1 MRYSEFI
8 TETEIPVKVFPVE
21 TTPGFQELAQLLKTQ
36 CGDYLDIFNHAG
48 RVLYRGTDPAGL
60 PQAFSG
66 RSRDDRRP
74 LHSNPTAQRMVDN
87 ALTKLGIAARRGN
100 SLFTTSDQ
108 IKAKEFGGIY
118 IIIPKNSAVYSWSND
133 PDMTLTPSSVRLLS
147 NSRDWGLLK
156 RAADEADRIVKDA
169 MDAAYRGSQRG
180 DNTGYD
186 VLQSNVD
193 HAAALAEI
201 AQGMYMVG
209 KNDIPTQMSD
219 PITAKPHLD
228 WVVENW
234 PGTVLGTYIAREM
247 YQSLDKPVEIDPQ
260 KLQAKYNF
268 TDKNLEAA
276 LKNGNEVLIHGE
288 YIAMRPA
295 VWNHLTARL
304 GLI

>member
-8 TETEIPVKVFPVE
+8 TENTEIPVKDK
-21 TTPGFQELAQLLKTQ
+21 PGFQHLAQLLKTQ
-36 CGDYLDIFNHAG
+36 CGDYLDIFSNAG
-48 RVLYRGTDPAGL
+48 KVLYRGTDPGL

-66 RSRDDRRP
+66 RSRDDRKP
-74 LHSNPTAQRMVDN
+74 KDSNPTAHRLVDI
-87 ALTKLGIAARRGN
+87 ALTELGIAARRGN

-108 IKAKEFGGIY
+108 NLAAEFGVIY
-118 IIIPKNSAVYSWSND
+118 IIIPKNSAVYSWSNEQD
-133 PDMTLTPSSVRLLS
+133 ITLSPSIVRMHS
-147 NSRDWGLLK
+147 TSRDWQLLK
-156 RAADEADRIVKDA
+156 RAADEAGRITADA

-193 HAAALAEI
+193 HATELTDI
-201 AQGMYMVG
+201 VHGMYMDG
-209 KNDIPTQMSD
+209 KNIIVKQMSD

-234 PGTVLGTYIAREM
+234 PDTVLGKYIAREM
-247 YQSLDKPVEIDPQ
+247 YHSLTKPVEIDPQ
-260 KLQAKYNF
+260 QLQATYNF

-288 YIAMRPA
+288 YIAMRPV
-295 VWNHLTARL
+295 VWNQLTEQ
-304 GLI
+304 GLV

>member
-8 TETEIPVKVFPVE
+8 TEETEIPVKDK
-21 TTPGFQELAQLLKTQ
+21 PGFQHLAQLLKTQ
-36 CGDYLDIFNHAG
+36 CGDYLDIFNHESG
-48 RVLYRGTDPAGL
+48 RVLYRGTDPGL

-66 RSRDDRRP
+66 RSRDDRKP
-74 LHSNPTAQRMVDN
+74 KDSNPTAQLMVDD

-108 IKAKEFGGIY
+108 NMAGDFGVIY

-147 NSRDWGLLK
+147 NSRDWRLLK
-156 RAADEADRIVKDA
+156 RAADEAGRITADA
-169 MDAAYRGSQRG
+169 MDAAWRGSQRG
-180 DNTGYD
+180 DKTGYD

-209 KNDIPTQMSD
+209 KNIIVKQMSD

-234 PGTVLGTYIAREM
+234 PDTVLGKYIAREM
-247 YQSLDKPVEIDPQ
+247 YHSLAKPVKIDPQ
-260 KLQAKYNF
+260 KLQATYNF

-288 YIAMRPA
+288 YIAMRPV
-295 VWNHLTARL
+295 VWNQLTEQ
-304 GLI
+304 GLV

>member
-48 RVLYRGTDPAGL
+48 RVLYRGTDPGL

-108 IKAKEFGGIY
+108 IKAKEFGVIY
-118 IIIPKNSAVYSWSND
+118 IIIPENSAVYSWSND

-147 NSRDWGLLK
+147 NSRDWRLLE
-156 RAADEADRIVKDA
+156 RAADEADRITADA
-169 MDAAYRGSQRG
+169 MDAAWRGSQRV
-180 DNTGYD
+180 DQPGYA
-186 VLQSNVD
+186 VL
-193 HAAALAEI
+193 LANSYSATELTDI
-201 AQGMYMVG
+201 VHGMYMDG
-209 KNDIPTQMSD
+209 KNIIVKQMSD

-260 KLQAKYNF
+260 ELQANYNF

-295 VWNHLTARL
+295 VWNHLTAQ
-304 GLI
+304 GLV